1 MEASLLLK
9 MYECMVL
16 ARCFDNIMVKL
27 QRIGRIAAYT
37 SSEGQEAVAVGAAK
51 ALRETDWIF
60 PTYRETGAYIVR
72 GVPLDILIARQFAT
86 AYDPLKGHEVLLF
99 GDKRYR
105 IVTGPGPVAAH
116 ICTSTGF
123 ALASK
128 YRSEDVVVLTFFG
141 EGATS
146 KGDFHEGVNFA
157 ALFKAPIVFVCQ
169 NNQYAISTPIS
180 RQTASESIAIKA
192 EAYGIEGKRIDGND
206 VVEVYQTVKQAV
218 EKARNGGGPTLIE
231 AVTYRLAAHSTADDP
246 SRYRNNEEVEGWRR
260 RDPLKLCRQ
269 LLEKM
274 GLWNVERE
282 NAFWRRCEQEIMLKV
297 EDVTK
302 QPPIYPQA
310 IFDDVYATPL
320 WHLLEEAENLK
331 QTE

>member
-1 MEASLLLK
+1 LLK

-218 EKARNGGGPTLIE
+218 EKARNGDGPTLIE

-246 SRYRNNEEVEGWRR
+246 SRYRNNEEVEVWRKH
-260 RDPLKLCRQ
+260 DPLKLCRQ

-274 GLWNVERE
+274 GLWDEERE
-282 NAFWRRCEQEIMLKV
+282 KALWKKCEQQIMSKV
-297 EDVTK
+297 EDMAK
-302 QPPIYPQA
+302 HPPLHPQA
-310 IFDDVYATPL
+310 IFDDVYAT
-320 WHLLEEAENLK
+320 
-331 QTE
+331 

>member
-1 MEASLLLK
+1 MLK

-218 EKARNGGGPTLIE
+218 EKARNGDGPTLIE

-246 SRYRNNEEVEGWRR
+246 SRYRNNEEVEVWRKH
-260 RDPLKLCRQ
+260 DPLKLCRQ

-274 GLWNVERE
+274 GLWDEERE
-282 NAFWRRCEQEIMLKV
+282 KALWKKCEQQIMSKV
-297 EDVTK
+297 EDMAK
-302 QPPIYPQA
+302 HPPLHPQA
-310 IFDDVYATPL
+310 IFDDVYATPP
-320 WHLLEEAENLK
+320 WHLLEEAEDLK

>member
-1 MEASLLLK
+1 MEASPLLK

-37 SSEGQEAVAVGAAK
+37 SSEGQEAVGVGAAK
-51 ALRETDWIF
+51 ALRETDWIL

-218 EKARNGGGPTLIE
+218 EKARNGDGPTLIE

-246 SRYRNNEEVEGWRR
+246 SRYRNNEEVEVWRKH
-260 RDPLKLCRQ
+260 DPLKLCRQ

-274 GLWNVERE
+274 GLWDEERE
-282 NAFWRRCEQEIMLKV
+282 KALWKKCEQQIMSKV
-297 EDVTK
+297 EDMAK
-302 QPPIYPQA
+302 HPPLNPQA
-310 IFDDVYATPL
+310 IFDDVYATPP
-320 WHLLEEAENLK
+320 WHLLEEAEDLK

>member
-1 MEASLLLK
+1 
-9 MYECMVL
+9 
-16 ARCFDNIMVKL
+16 MVKL

-218 EKARNGGGPTLIE
+218 EKARNGDGPTLIE

-246 SRYRNNEEVEGWRR
+246 SRYRNNEEVEVWRKH
-260 RDPLKLCRQ
+260 DPLKLCRQ

-274 GLWNVERE
+274 GLWDEERE
-282 NAFWRRCEQEIMLKV
+282 KTLWKKCEQQIMSKV
-297 EDVTK
+297 EDMAK
-302 QPPIYPQA
+302 HPPLHPQA
-310 IFDDVYATPL
+310 IFDDVYATPP
-320 WHLLEEAENLK
+320 WHLLEEAEDLK

>member
-1 MEASLLLK
+1 MLK

-105 IVTGPGPVAAH
+105 IVTGPGPVTAH

-218 EKARNGGGPTLIE
+218 EKARNGDGPTLIE

-246 SRYRNNEEVEGWRR
+246 SRYRNNEEVEVWRKH
-260 RDPLKLCRQ
+260 DPLKLCQQ

-274 GLWNVERE
+274 GLWDEERE
-282 NAFWRRCEQEIMLKV
+282 KALWKKCEQQIMSKV
-297 EDVTK
+297 EDMAK
-302 QPPIYPQA
+302 HPPLHPQA
-310 IFDDVYATPL
+310 IFDDVYATPP
-320 WHLLEEAENLK
+320 WHLLEEAEDLK

>member
-1 MEASLLLK
+1 LLK

-105 IVTGPGPVAAH
+105 IVTGPGPVTAH

-218 EKARNGGGPTLIE
+218 EKARNGDGPTLIE

-246 SRYRNNEEVEGWRR
+246 SRYRNNEEVEVWRKH
-260 RDPLKLCRQ
+260 DPLKLCQQ

-274 GLWNVERE
+274 GLWDEERE
-282 NAFWRRCEQEIMLKV
+282 KALWKKCEQQIMSKV
-297 EDVTK
+297 EDMAK
-302 QPPIYPQA
+302 HPPLHPQA
-310 IFDDVYATPL
+310 IFDDVYATPP
-320 WHLLEEAENLK
+320 WHLLEEAEDLK